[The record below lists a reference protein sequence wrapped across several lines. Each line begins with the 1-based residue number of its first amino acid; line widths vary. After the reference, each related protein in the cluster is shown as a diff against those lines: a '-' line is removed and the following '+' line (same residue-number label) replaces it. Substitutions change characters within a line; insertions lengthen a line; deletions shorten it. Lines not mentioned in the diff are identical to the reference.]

1 MPRKLTI
8 ILDPGHGMGNRK
20 PGVYDPGATVR
31 VGKEEITE
39 AAIVM
44 DWANELKVQF
54 EALGCKVIRTRI
66 NSSDV
71 CGIGDRVPIAHKYG
85 GDVLL
90 SLHCNAADGKAN
102 GTETFYRGASN
113 EPLAKACNA
122 AIVSSLGTKNRGL
135 KTENQSQHSRLAVL
149 GFPRACLIELG
160 FIDHAADRARMQDQ
174 QMMLLACQKLSEA
187 VVHVLNPKP
196 LG

>member
-8 ILDPGHGMGNRK
+8 ILDLGHGMGNRK

-39 AAIVM
+39 AGIVM

-66 NSSDV
+66 NASDV
-71 CGIGDRVPIAHKYG
+71 CPIGERVPIAHKYH

-90 SLHCNAADGKAN
+90 SLHCNAADGNAN
-102 GTETFYRGASN
+102 GTETFYRGEAN
-113 EPLAKACNA
+113 KTLAQVCND

-149 GFPRACLIELG
+149 SFPRACLIELG
-160 FIDHAADRARMQDQ
+160 FIDHATDRALMQDQ

-187 VVHVLNPKP
+187 VVHCLTT
-196 LG
+196 